1 MTRDSLCIVLLAAF
15 VRSLRVAFVRDQV
28 GGALSSAAVPRCG
41 LGPLPPPLC
50 RCAEC
55 TTDLILRVWWAFH
68 RCTDVILPVWRVFHR
83 QCRHSLSGIA
93 GLTFARTHTAGCSGA
108 WFGRRSGIKEEL
120 SALGRHGG
128 QPRSR
133 PSQASGRTNTVS
145 PNQAHGRTNHRS
157 SMQSFPSHAM
167 LTAGQ
172 SMSVGT
178 MHLSILN
185 TQSQDS

>member
-1 MTRDSLCIVLLAAF
+1 MTRDSLCIVLLAAFVRSLRVAF

-41 LGPLPPPLC
+41 LGPRPPPLC
-50 RCAEC
+50 RCAEY
-55 TTDLILRVWWAFH
+55 TIDLILRVWWAFH

-93 GLTFARTHTAGCSGA
+93 GLSPLCTHRVDRPGA
-108 WFGRRSGIKEEL
+108 WFGRRSGIKEES

-133 PSQASGRTNTVS
+133 PSQA
-145 PNQAHGRTNHRS
+145 PGRTNHRS
-157 SMQSFPSHAM
+157 PMPSFPSQAGRRAVSACRCHAFCK
-167 LTAGQ
+167 T
-172 SMSVGT
+172 S
-178 MHLSILN
+178 
-185 TQSQDS
+185 